1 MRCERPDVLYNTH
14 SDEGLIP
21 LYSFG
26 PIAAVISLLSAVLT
40 AFTSVLAPFAGESAA
55 GIAVVLLTVCV
66 RVLLVPVGVLQVR
79 AEKARARIAPRLA
92 EIGARYGKNPEKL
105 VAEQRKVYAEAG
117 TSPLAGCLPALAQMP
132 VVMALYGMFIGAGG
146 DAGSL
151 LAYSFGG
158 VELGATMAG
167 TTEGVLVALIFV
179 VLLVL
184 LAVVAWATRRH
195 IVLPTMRANA
205 ETNPRSPVQ
214 MPGVL
219 TYTPFTTVV
228 IAAFVP
234 LAAGLYLLVSTSWA
248 LGERLVL
255 RRFLPGGA
263 PVGQDPVS

>member
-1 MRCERPDVLYNTH
+1 STRPWPCTSCAVPACGRGILPPPRPVRCAASRHACPWSLWAPPTLRPDRALEHREWALRPLADRTSLSLPAHRLPDPSLPDLERCERLDVLHLTH
-14 SDEGLIP
+14 SDEGLIS

-146 DAGSL
+146 DAG
-151 LAYSFGG
+151 
-158 VELGATMAG
+158 
-167 TTEGVLVALIFV
+167 
-179 VLLVL
+179 
-184 LAVVAWATRRH
+184 
-195 IVLPTMRANA
+195 
-205 ETNPRSPVQ
+205 
-214 MPGVL
+214 
-219 TYTPFTTVV
+219 
-228 IAAFVP
+228 
-234 LAAGLYLLVSTSWA
+234 
-248 LGERLVL
+248 
-255 RRFLPGGA
+255 
-263 PVGQDPVS
+263 

>member
-1 MRCERPDVLYNTH
+1 VRCERPDVLYNTH

-132 VVMALYGMFIGAGG
+132 VVMAL
-146 DAGSL
+146 
-151 LAYSFGG
+151 
-158 VELGATMAG
+158 
-167 TTEGVLVALIFV
+167 
-179 VLLVL
+179 
-184 LAVVAWATRRH
+184 
-195 IVLPTMRANA
+195 
-205 ETNPRSPVQ
+205 
-214 MPGVL
+214 
-219 TYTPFTTVV
+219 
-228 IAAFVP
+228 
-234 LAAGLYLLVSTSWA
+234 
-248 LGERLVL
+248 
-255 RRFLPGGA
+255 
-263 PVGQDPVS
+263 